1 MARNK
6 IVATYDYYTL
16 DQAREI
22 LTNEIKQ
29 EYKRKIVQKRREER
43 AYFLKQKCV
52 GSMILISTGIL
63 FLVAQDIFACLPFFS
78 LGLACF
84 SKLHLI
90 YD

>member
-6 IVATYDYYTL
+6 VVATYDYYTL

-22 LTNEIKQ
+22 LAKEIKQ
-29 EYKRKIVQKRREER
+29 DFKRKIARKRREER
-43 AYFLKQKCV
+43 IYFIKQKCV
-52 GSMILISTGIL
+52 GTMIIVATCSLYVVCKDIL
-63 FLVAQDIFACLPFFS
+63 TCLPFFS
-78 LGLACF
+78 LGVACF

>member
-22 LTNEIKQ
+22 LAKEIKQ
-29 EYKRKIVQKRREER
+29 DFKRKIARKRREER
-43 AYFLKQKCV
+43 VYYFKQKCV
-52 GSMILISTGIL
+52 GTMIIVVTCSLYVVCKDIL
-63 FLVAQDIFACLPFFS
+63 TCLPFFA

>member
-22 LTNEIKQ
+22 LANEIKQ
-29 EYKRKIVQKRREER
+29 DFKRKIARKKREESVY
-43 AYFLKQKCV
+43 YFKQKCA
-52 GSMILISTGIL
+52 GAMIIVATCSLYVVCKDIL
-63 FLVAQDIFACLPFFS
+63 TCLPFFA
-78 LGLACF
+78 LGIACF

>member
-22 LTNEIKQ
+22 LAKEIKQ
-29 EYKRKIVQKRREER
+29 DFKRKIARKRRVER
-43 AYFLKQKCV
+43 VYYFKQKCV

-78 LGLACF
+78 LGVACF

>member
-16 DQAREI
+16 DQARVI
-22 LTNEIKQ
+22 LANEIKQ
-29 EYKRKIVQKRREER
+29 DFKRKITRKRREER
-43 AYFLKQKCV
+43 VYFLKQKCV
-52 GSMILISTGIL
+52 GLIMLITTGIL

-78 LGLACF
+78 LGAACF